1 MIRSLKNKKKIE
13 TIFEKGFTI
22 KEKGLLL
29 KAYNFKDGEIKFGV
43 SVSKKLFPSAVK
55 RSLIKRRL
63 REQIKSSG
71 LLDCFSR
78 GFSFFVVYGAKAVLS
93 SKEIKSGLKGLVKKI

>member
-29 KAYNFKDGEIKFGV
+29 KAYNFKDGKIKFGV

-55 RSLIKRRL
+55 RNLIKRRL

-71 LLDCFSR
+71 LLGSFSK
-78 GFSFFVVYGAKAVLS
+78 GFSFFVVYGAKDVLS
-93 SKEIKSGLKGLVKKI
+93 SKEIKSGLEGLVKKI